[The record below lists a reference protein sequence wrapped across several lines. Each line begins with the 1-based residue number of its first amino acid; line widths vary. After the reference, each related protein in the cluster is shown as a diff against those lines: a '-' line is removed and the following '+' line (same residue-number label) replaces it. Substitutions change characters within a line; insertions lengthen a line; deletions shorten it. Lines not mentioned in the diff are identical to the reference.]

1 MVDGIYD
8 SDPKKNPNAVKF
20 DEVSYLDI
28 LNKGLA
34 VMDTT
39 AATLCS
45 DNNIPILV
53 FSIENPEN
61 IVSAVCGE
69 KVGTL
74 VK

>member
-1 MVDGIYD
+1 
-8 SDPKKNPNAVKF
+8 
-20 DEVSYLDI
+20 
-28 LNKGLA
+28 
-34 VMDTT
+34 MDTT

>member
-1 MVDGIYD
+1 MF
-8 SDPKKNPNAVKF
+8 KKAIKAVALTLCVTMF
-20 DEVSYLDI
+20 AGS
-28 LNKGLA
+28 
-34 VMDTT
+34 MDTT

>member
-1 MVDGIYD
+1 MVDGVYD
-8 SDPKKNPNAVKF
+8 SDPKVNENAVKF
-20 DEVSYLDI
+20 DEVAYLDI
-28 LNKGLA
+28 LNKGLN

-39 AATLCS
+39 AATLCF

-53 FSIENPEN
+53 FSIENPDN

-69 KVGTL
+69 KVGTI

>member
-8 SDPKKNPNAVKF
+8 SDPKVNKDAIKF
-20 DEVSYLDI
+20 DEIAYLDI
-28 LNKGLA
+28 LNKGLN

-39 AATLCS
+39 AATLCF

-53 FSIENPEN
+53 FNIDNPDN